1 MTDFKKIIS
10 HPSSIR
16 KDNKLLFGLWQDPRV
31 VVPSLGNT
39 LQSPTELLQRDAP
52 RPVTSES
59 PEGEAASVFFHSVPR

>member
-1 MTDFKKIIS
+1 MTEFKKIIS

-59 PEGEAASVFFHSVPR
+59 LGVLSTHKDYLKLAT

>member
-1 MTDFKKIIS
+1 MTEFKTIIS

-16 KDNKLLFGLWQDPRV
+16 KDNKLLFGLWQDPRL

-39 LQSPTELLQRDAP
+39 LQSPTELLQRDPP

-59 PEGEAASVFFHSVPR
+59 PEREATSVLFYRFPR